1 MAYTEKGGMKINA
14 FNGLHD
20 TEVKT
25 NLTIDNY
32 AALESVLALAKL
44 AVRSVT
50 ERKFVPVASQTQG
63 TGTAAQYK
71 MGKIFIKRPTKGIA
85 CIKGLVPVDTAG
97 VNALKT
103 NLSTKNIGGELSE
116 SISVSYDAV

>member
-1 MAYTEKGGMKINA
+1 MAYSEKGGMKVKA

-25 NLTIDNY
+25 SLTIDNY
-32 AALESVLALAKL
+32 PALESVLTLGKL

-50 ERKFVPVASQTQG
+50 ERKFIPLASQSQG

-71 MGKIFIKRPTKGIA
+71 MGKIFIKRPTKGTA

-103 NLSTKNIGGELSE
+103 TLATKNIGGEAPE